1 MSEIDEIDCQ
11 TVSRSGPSK
20 PREGAEGRQAPDQ
33 KRPSAAGAEPTARPA
48 SVFHWREPVPQSPF
62 HSPRPHGFPATAT
75 TATTRLRTPDLDRT
89 AGSQLAFAVSSEVW
103 VAHGARSG
111 AGAPPPRAPGAR
123 CTHAP
128 SRCHAAASSGPPHHP
143 RPAAGSPHQQSTRCV
158 KQSSDALSGHEQC
171 CHTRRWNGC
180 EKVPAAYSDSTSAFS
195 CPQSTPSGSRR
206 RLPLPP
212 VSISRAETICPPAMA
227 S

>member
-1 MSEIDEIDCQ
+1 MRS
-11 TVSRSGPSK
+11 TVRQSAGPSK

-75 TATTRLRTPDLDRT
+75 TRVRTPDLDRT
-89 AGSQLAFAVSSEVW
+89 AGSQPASSKLRAGVSSEVW

-128 SRCHAAASSGPPHHP
+128 SRCHAAASAGPPRHP
-143 RPAAGSPHQQSTRCV
+143 RPAAGSPHQRSTRCT
-158 KQSSDALSGHEQC
+158 KQSSPCVFSVAVALRYEAPSATNRKC
-171 CHTRRWNGC
+171 CQKLPSLAG
-180 EKVPAAYSDSTSAFS
+180 KYGSATLRGAKRDK
-195 CPQSTPSGSRR
+195 QT
-206 RLPLPP
+206 
-212 VSISRAETICPPAMA
+212 
-227 S
+227 

>member
-75 TATTRLRTPDLDRT
+75 TATTATNAANATNLANATNAANTTHATKPNATNLTNATNTRSATNAT
-89 AGSQLAFAVSSEVW
+89 AFAPL
-103 VAHGARSG
+103 GGGR
-111 AGAPPPRAPGAR
+111 
-123 CTHAP
+123 
-128 SRCHAAASSGPPHHP
+128 
-143 RPAAGSPHQQSTRCV
+143 
-158 KQSSDALSGHEQC
+158 
-171 CHTRRWNGC
+171 
-180 EKVPAAYSDSTSAFS
+180 VP
-195 CPQSTPSGSRR
+195 
-206 RLPLPP
+206 
-212 VSISRAETICPPAMA
+212 
-227 S
+227 